1 MKLTNYCVTSVF
13 FWCPLQDSISTI
25 FFAGF
30 FCTWHDPG
38 TVTIPQYRF
47 NKTKQHTHT
56 HATRDVITVL
66 LIFAKY
72 LLLYLYIF
80 ICTYRATH
88 TRAHINNQY
97 TKKIPQLATGVW
109 LRLVEERLLLETKVC
124 THTKKRGRKKK
135 GEKCQEKLIF
145 TNLKKRIR
153 AHRASSKVTRLFL
166 TK

>member
-66 LIFAKY
+66 LIFAEY

-88 TRAHINNQY
+88 TQAHINNQY

-109 LRLVEERLLLETKVC
+109 LRGVEERLLLETKALH
-124 THTKKRGRKKK
+124 THKKK
-135 GEKCQEKLIF
+135 GEKKKGEKMSGKIDIHES
-145 TNLKKRIR
+145 KKKD
-153 AHRASSKVTRLFL
+153 SST
-166 TK
+166 